1 VATTDAAEGT
11 DVSVTSFEGVIEMTA
26 GTVTVVQIP
35 PAREGG
41 SRVVDGDRLADSCGS
56 ADLVVAAGVEAVV
69 SLRETD
75 REPAVTV
82 AAGEVAAAAAAVG
95 QRVAVVASTDAIG
108 RVTDALRDG
117 NVSYEVT
124 NPVA

>member
-1 VATTDAAEGT
+1 VAQ
-11 DVSVTSFEGVIEMTA
+11 V
-26 GTVTVVQIP
+26 P

-41 SRVVDGDRLADSCGS
+41 SRAVDADELDDTCMD
-56 ADLVVAAGVEAVV
+56 ADLIVAAGVEAVV
-69 SLRETD
+69 SLREVD

-95 QRVAVVASTDAIG
+95 QQVVVVASTDTIG